1 MYERRLDGEVLSF
14 GHEGILYRNSFMMYD
29 RKTESLW
36 LHVTGEALK
45 GPLKGK
51 QLKFLA
57 AQVMPW
63 NAWKA
68 LNPNTKVL
76 LGEKVSGFMG
86 AFNLKERIASYGLAV
101 GSGRTSTLFRY
112 SLLQSVPL
120 LNARVDGQPV
130 VISYDSENAYAVSFT
145 AKQGQKE
152 LHFDTIK
159 ALEDSSEKRALMR
172 DSETGSTWLQMTGT
186 CIAGELKGQILE
198 QLPATTWLGKR
209 WMGFYPAGRMIGLE

>member
-1 MYERRLDGEVLSF
+1 VYERRLDGEVLSF

-29 RKTESLW
+29 RGTESLW

-45 GPLKGK
+45 GPMKGK
-51 QLKFLA
+51 RLKFLA

-63 NAWKA
+63 KAWKA
-68 LNPNTKVL
+68 INPNTKVL

-86 AFNLKERIASYGLAV
+86 SFNLKEQIASYGLAV

-120 LNARVDGQPV
+120 LNARVDDQPV
-130 VISYDSENAYAVSFT
+130 VINYDSENAYAVCFA
-145 AKQGQKE
+145 AKQGAQE
-152 LHFDTIK
+152 LHFDAIT
-159 ALEDSSEKRALMR
+159 AQEGSSEKRALMR
-172 DSETGSTWLQMTGT
+172 DSETGSTWLRMSGT
-186 CIAGELKGQILE
+186 CIAGSLKGQFLE

-209 WMGFYPAGRMIGLE
+209 WMGFYPSGRMVGLE

>member
-1 MYERRLDGEVLSF
+1 MYERRVDGEVLSF

-51 QLKFLA
+51 RLKFLA

-63 NAWKA
+63 KAWKA
-68 LNPNTKVL
+68 LYPNTEVL
-76 LGEKVSGFMG
+76 LGKKVSGFMG
-86 AFNLKERIASYGLAV
+86 SFNLKERIASYGLAV

-120 LNARVDGQPV
+120 LNARVDDQQV
-130 VISYDSENAYAVSFT
+130 VISYDSENAYAACF
-145 AKQGQKE
+145 AGKQGSQE
-152 LHFDTIK
+152 LHFDAIK
-159 ALEDSSEKRALMR
+159 AAEGSSEKRLLMR
-172 DSETGSTWLQMTGT
+172 DSETGSTWLRMSGT
-186 CIAGELKGQILE
+186 CVAGALKGQVLE
-198 QLPATTWLGKR
+198 QLPATTWLEKR
-209 WMGFYPAGRMIGLE
+209 WMGFYPAGRMVGLE